1 MNIFT
6 EIHSAYYKAAQ
17 AVLTEQAETVEPI
30 TDKRIREIISEY
42 GFKDSALFIPEKLIP
57 DSEGAS
63 PWGLL
68 NRLSRLEM
76 TEKGGS
82 GYVSVLK
89 NTPPKLMT
97 ALQKRW
103 LKSKLCDRRAWL
115 FLSDSELEKLHKYL
129 SDTEPLYDGS
139 IFHSF
144 DVYADGDSY
153 SDPVYRDAF
162 RTMLSGLKN
171 KEYISLSYISRFGEE
186 KRTQVVPLA
195 VEYSRKNDK
204 FRFHCIRRSGGGVVI
219 NAGRIRSAAAT
230 GHVVEKLP
238 TSGEYF
244 DMRRCSEPVSVEI
257 YPERNGVERFMLE
270 FAGYEKESE
279 TDPATGKCTAKI
291 WYDKNDETELLI
303 MLLSFGPV
311 INILGPEDF
320 RRQAAERVR
329 RQFAL
334 FETKDVN

>member
-17 AVLTEQAETVEPI
+17 AVLTEQADTVEPI

-57 DSEGAS
+57 GAQGS

-68 NRLSRLEM
+68 GKS
-76 TEKGGS
+76 GS

-89 NTPPKLMT
+89 NIPPKMMT

-103 LKSKLCDRRAWL
+103 LRSKLADPRAWL
-115 FLSDSELEKLHKYL
+115 FLGDSELERLRTYL

-186 KRTQVVPLA
+186 KRTEAVPLA

-230 GHVVEKLP
+230 GHVAEKLP

-311 INILGPEDF
+311 INILGPEGF
-320 RRQAAERVR
+320 RRQAAERVK

-334 FETKDVN
+334 FEAKDVN